1 MNWNAHSSSYLMRNL
16 AIDDD
21 DDDDDDDDAITNI
34 RLTVTSDG
42 RHAVVKNTTNSY
54 FSKDLA
60 TGMISNLFCVL
71 TAICNVNTGSYAWRP
86 CF

>member
-60 TGMISNLFCVL
+60 TGMILKL
-71 TAICNVNTGSYAWRP
+71 ILRLDGHL
-86 CF
+86 